1 MMKLKKSFRLAL
13 ACCLASSGTKAEE
26 AGSGHYLP
34 GAMSSFIDAL
44 PGRASFAYLN
54 AFTYYQGSAGGSRQL
69 SLGGQLAANVDAT
82 FYANTSIFLLETKQK
97 IFGGY
102 YATAVVVPYVWL
114 NVSADVT
121 RTGPLGGSQTLR
133 RGDSNNGLGDVQLFP
148 LMLCWTHGDLKVGT
162 NLSVYAPTGDYARGQ
177 LANVGK
183 NYWTLEPGVNLSW
196 LSSKIGTE
204 VSLFAGYDFSSKNN
218 STDYQSGEVFH
229 LESTIAQHLPFFGG
243 FIGVGAN
250 SFYYQ
255 QTTVDSGS
263 GAKLG
268 GFEGRTL
275 GVGPVVSFAKKV
287 GRTKNSDLIFEV
299 KCLPEL
305 EVSKRL
311 TGDTLW
317 VKVAL
322 AF

>member
-1 MMKLKKSFRLAL
+1 MKLRKIFHLAL
-13 ACCLASSGTKAEE
+13 IFSLGSSGIKAEE

-44 PGRASFAYLN
+44 PGRACFAYLN
-54 AFTYYQGSAGGSRQL
+54 AFTYYQGSAGGTRQL
-69 SLGGQLAANVDAT
+69 SLGGQLAANVDASV
-82 FYANTSIFLLETKQK
+82 YADTSIFLVETTEKV
-97 IFGGY
+97 FGGH
-102 YATAVVVPYVWL
+102 YAAAVVVPYVWL
-114 NVSADVT
+114 NISADVT
-121 RTGPLGGSQTLR
+121 RIGPLGGSQTLR
-133 RGDSNNGLGDVQLFP
+133 RGDSNNGLGDLQLFP
-148 LMLCWTHGDLKVGT
+148 LMLCWTHGDLKLGT

-177 LANVGK
+177 IANVGK
-183 NYWTLEPGVNLSW
+183 NYWTFEPGVNLSW

-204 VSLFAGYDFSSKNN
+204 VSLFAGYDFNSKNN
-218 STDYQSGEVFH
+218 ATGYQSGEVFH
-229 LESTIAQHLPFFGG
+229 LESTIAQHLPFYGG
-243 FIGVGAN
+243 LIGVGAN

-255 QTTVDSGS
+255 QTTADNGS

-268 GFEGRTL
+268 GFEGRTM

-287 GRTKNSDLIFEV
+287 GRAKNNDLVVEV
-299 KCLPEL
+299 KWLPEL
-305 EVSKRL
+305 DVNKRL